1 MSNRFPVISLMIFC
15 AIVCCFSCVQKKSVE
30 VAVNEKAALK
40 SPVADKYKHSDFRRI
55 ASITA
60 KLLDRNHYSGVAMDK
75 KLSNRIFDLYF
86 DTLDPMHLFFTD
98 ADVASFA
105 SYRDNIGKMLQYGEY
120 DFAFK
125 VYDVYRKR
133 YVQYRK
139 FTEEMLT
146 KKIDFTVDEEME
158 LNSEENK
165 RPSDENAMKELW
177 RKQIKNE
184 LLSFRLSERIEAEEA
199 KKLKKAPEKKSVA
212 KKTAEQRI
220 LQRRRD
226 LGNVIEKR
234 ERVDILGLLLDS
246 MARAYG
252 AHSDYQ
258 APKISEDFEINMSLS
273 LSGIGATL
281 TSEDGYIK
289 IVELVPGGPAEQ
301 SGKLKVNDRIVSVT
315 QENGETTDL
324 VDMPVSQAVQFIRGE
339 KGTKVTLEILSEN
352 APAAQKIEIVR
363 DKVNLTAGAA
373 KGDIKEVNA
382 VKVGVITL
390 PSFYMDFDA
399 AMRGDVNG
407 RRASKDVQNILEDFR
422 KNGVESVVIDLRG
435 NGGGSLPDAVT
446 LSGLFMAGGP
456 VVQVRGKN
464 SLSVERDPSDGV
476 SWNGPLVILTSK
488 LSASAAEIFTGALAD
503 AKRAVVVGD
512 SRTFGKGTV
521 LRVESLDRRYNSW
534 FGEKLP
540 FGSVTFEIAMF
551 FRPAGSSVQ
560 QLGIVPDIKLPSL
573 TEEMKVGEIFLN
585 NHLPWDSIAPVKKL
599 PIWDEKLDEKIVV
612 LRKKSAERIAKNT
625 HYQAL
630 IQQIEQYRKVRDR
643 KKVSLNENVRYAQYL
658 KEKEITAEA
667 ERLLAEP
674 DNKKQSG
681 DVVLNEAVN
690 IAADLSACGK

>member
-165 RPSDENAMKELW
+165 RPADENAMKELW

-339 KGTKVTLEILSEN
+339 KGTKVILEILSEN

>member
-1 MSNRFPVISLMIFC
+1 
-15 AIVCCFSCVQKKSVE
+15 VQKKSVE

-146 KKIDFTVDEEME
+146 KKIDFTVDEEIE

>member
-1 MSNRFPVISLMIFC
+1 MIFC

-146 KKIDFTVDEEME
+146 KKIDFTVDEEIE

-352 APAAQKIEIVR
+352 APAAQKIEIIR